1 MGYGSLGGETAND
14 SERGLDFG
22 VDTLILCGEGEGE
35 RGWGRQISQQRS
47 ISDCESA
54 TPIGK
59 TGWEKRGASLYTT
72 GSRN

>member
-1 MGYGSLGGETAND
+1 MTAKGVWI
-14 SERGLDFG
+14 SGLTPSF
-22 VDTLILCGEGEGE
+22 LCGEGEGE

-59 TGWEKRGASLYTT
+59 TGWEKRRASLHTT